1 MKQKKPER
9 ILSHAALLT
18 LGCTLELLLT
28 PRRRAAENFLT
39 SADAGVG
46 APPDASLYISLAFV
60 LSSLHLCW
68 ARRAAA
74 SRRSN
79 PAGTF
84 MTPVL
89 CSCCTPFSQG
99 GRLPLPFFASIK
111 LEKDITCLNNAA
123 VLSGGGG

>member
-9 ILSHAALLT
+9 ILSHAALLA

-28 PRRRAAENFLT
+28 PRRRAAEKNLT

-84 MTPVL
+84 MTPVFFPSVQLLHSIYPRQAAATAFL
-89 CSCCTPFSQG
+89 C
-99 GRLPLPFFASIK
+99 LY
-111 LEKDITCLNNAA
+111 
-123 VLSGGGG
+123 